1 MKTQIV
7 LVLLAGAA
15 LLGCE
20 KDKPQSPAGEA
31 SNANPAAMDMPAN
44 ADHAKMGQAAS
55 AGPTQPA
62 SSAVAM
68 GTKHDPPITPDK
80 VPAGH
85 WYCDMGGSV
94 HYSQAQ
100 EGDGKC
106 AVCSM
111 KLIHKK

>member
-7 LVLLAGAA
+7 LVVLAGAA

-20 KDKPQSPAGEA
+20 KDKPPTPSGTA
-31 SNANPAAMDMPAN
+31 SSAPAAM
-44 ADHAKMGQAAS
+44 DHAKMGHAAS
-55 AGPTQPA
+55 ASPTQPA
-62 SSAVAM
+62 SSAVAT

-94 HYSQAQ
+94 HYSQAE

-111 KLIHKK
+111 QLLHKK

>member
-1 MKTQIV
+1 MKTKIV
-7 LVLLAGAA
+7 VAFLACAA

-20 KDKPQSPAGEA
+20 KDKPQNVAQA
-31 SNANPAAMDMPAN
+31 SNANHEAMD
-44 ADHAKMGQAAS
+44 HAQMGHAPS
-55 AGPTQPA
+55 AGPTTPA

-94 HYSQAQ
+94 HYSQTT
-100 EGDGKC
+100 EGNGKC
-106 AVCSM
+106 ALCSM

>member
-7 LVLLAGAA
+7 LVVLAGAA

-20 KDKPQSPAGEA
+20 KDKPPTPSGNA
-31 SNANPAAMDMPAN
+31 SSAPAAMD
-44 ADHAKMGQAAS
+44 HAQMGHAAS
-55 AGPTQPA
+55 ASPTRPA
-62 SSAVAM
+62 SSAVAT

-94 HYSQAQ
+94 HYSQAE

-106 AVCSM
+106 AVCKM
-111 KLIHKK
+111 QLLHKK